1 MSTVTVELPPREEQ
15 ELHTLPSAP
24 EQPFGPVAR
33 AKQKW
38 NQPSI
43 NKWRILVTF
52 VSFAIVGASDGVY
65 GALIPYIREDFDLSI
80 TVVSLIFM
88 TPFAG
93 YALATAAV
101 NKVHM
106 TFGQR
111 GIAIIGPLCH
121 LIPFLV
127 MAVRPPFPVIL
138 VAYVFVGLGNG
149 LIDAAWNAW
158 IGDMVNAN
166 TLMGFLHA
174 FYGLGATVSP
184 TIATGIINGGLHWWL
199 FYFTLAGGSA
209 LELVGSVALF
219 WRENA
224 QRFRI
229 NNPKTAGSGKGTR
242 TVEAVKNRVTWVM
255 ALFLFAYMG
264 VEVSVGGWIVEFM
277 MQVRHGGAFE
287 SGLVPTGFWA
297 GITLGRLAL
306 GFVNELL
313 GKHFRQ
319 PTVRERIAITIY
331 LLISIALEL
340 VFWLVP
346 KFVVSA
352 VAVSLLGFFTGPL
365 FPGAIV
371 VAAKLLP
378 KHLHT
383 PGIGVAS
390 AFAGGGGAILPFVAG
405 AIAQPHGVQSLQPF
419 VLALLAVITI
429 LWLLLPRAPRHAHE
443 G

>member
-1 MSTVTVELPPREEQ
+1 MSTSVTIELPAR
-15 ELHTLPSAP
+15 
-24 EQPFGPVAR
+24 EQPVLSAVLEEREIEQQSFAPGATAPIAHV
-33 AKQKW
+33 KQKW
-38 NQPSI
+38 NEPAI

-65 GALIPYIREDFDLSI
+65 GIRADFNLST

-93 YALATAAV
+93 YALATIAV

-121 LIPFLV
+121 FVPFLI
-127 MAVRPPFPVIL
+127 MAIRPPYPVYL
-138 VAYVFVGLGNG
+138 VAYAIVGFGNG

-158 IGDMVNAN
+158 VGDMVNAN
-166 TLMGFLHA
+166 ALMGFLHA

-184 TIATGIINGGLHWWL
+184 TIATGMINSGLDWWL
-199 FYFTLAGGSA
+199 FYYTLVGGSA
-209 LELVGSVALF
+209 LELVGNVAMF
-219 WRENA
+219 WQENA
-224 QRFRI
+224 ERFR
-229 NNPKTAGSGKGTR
+229 NNNRKTPGSAGDKR
-242 TVEAVKNRVTWVM
+242 TTEAVKNRVTWVT
-255 ALFLFAYMG
+255 ALFLFVYMG
-264 VEVSVGGWIVEFM
+264 VEVSIGGWIVEFM
-277 MQVRHGGAFE
+277 MQVRDGDALE
-287 SGLVPTGFWA
+287 SGFIPTGFWA
-297 GITLGRLAL
+297 GERL
-306 GFVNELL
+306 
-313 GKHFRQ
+313 
-319 PTVRERIAITIY
+319 AITIY
-331 LLISIALEL
+331 LVISIGLEL

-352 VAVSLLGFFTGPL
+352 IAVSLIGFFTGPL

-383 PGIGVAS
+383 PGIGIAS
-390 AFAGGGGAILPFVAG
+390 AFAGGGGAILPFLAG

-419 VLALLAVITI
+419 VLAMLVAITV
-429 LWLLLPRAPRHAHE
+429 LWMLLPRKPRHAHE